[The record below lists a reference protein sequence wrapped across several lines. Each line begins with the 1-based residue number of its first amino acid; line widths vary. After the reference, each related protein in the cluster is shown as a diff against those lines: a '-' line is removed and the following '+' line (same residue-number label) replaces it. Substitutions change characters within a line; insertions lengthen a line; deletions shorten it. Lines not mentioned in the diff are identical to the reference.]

1 MMFSRKDLFKLIL
14 PLILQQILSVLT
26 GTINTI
32 MVSRAGDAAV
42 SGVSLVT
49 TLDNLLVIAFSAIVT
64 GGSVVVSQAMGRKDT
79 KLMHNSAKQLLYC
92 VTIIALA
99 LTTIVFTLRVP
110 LLNLLYGD
118 VEPDVMYHTLNYFTI
133 ISLSFPLLAIYH
145 VGATLFR
152 VMGDTITGML
162 LGFASNILVIITNFI
177 FISKMG
183 MGAAGA
189 ALSTLI
195 SRAIFS
201 ITFIILLHN
210 KKRPIYFE
218 KLFHYRPDL
227 PLIKRILRIGIPT
240 GIENS
245 MHSFGKLLT
254 SSLISTMGTVA
265 VAANSVAL
273 NLANFQY
280 MAGNAIGHSTTT
292 IVGRCIGAGEKE
304 QAKKYARLLLGIC
317 YALLIF
323 GALVAIIFAK
333 PLLSLYGVSAES
345 TDLAIQLLRLH
356 AVVAMFIW
364 PLGFYLPGVF
374 RAAGDA
380 KFPMKVAST
389 AMWVFRVAG
398 AYILAADGFTFF
410 GLPIPGFGMGIIG
423 VWIAMFA
430 DWVFRAAF
438 YGWKFFSGR
447 WLKKTVNV

>member
-1 MMFSRKDLFKLIL
+1 MMFSKKDLWKLIL
-14 PLILQQILSVLT
+14 PLIFQHILSVLT

-42 SGVSLVT
+42 SGVSLIT
-49 TLDNLLVIAFSAIVT
+49 TLDNLLIIAFTAVVT
-64 GGSVVVSQAMGRKDT
+64 GGSVVVSQAIGRQDT
-79 KLMHNSAKQLLYC
+79 KLMHNSSKQLLYC
-92 VTIIALA
+92 VTIIALT
-99 LTTIVFTLRVP
+99 LTAIVFTLRVP

-118 VEPDVMYHTLNYFTI
+118 VEPDVMYHALNYFSI
-133 ISLSFPLLAIYH
+133 ISLSFPLLAIYQA
-145 VGATLFR
+145 GAALFR

-162 LGFASNILVIITNFI
+162 LGFASNILLIFMNFI
-177 FISKMG
+177 FISKME

-201 ITFIILLHN
+201 ITFVILLHN
-210 KKRPIYFE
+210 KKRPLYFE
-218 KLFHYRPDL
+218 NLFHYRPDL
-227 PLIKRILRIGIPT
+227 PLIKQILRIGIPT
-240 GIENS
+240 GIESS

-254 SSLISTMGTVA
+254 SALISTMGTVS

-280 MAGNAIGHSTTT
+280 MAGNAVGSSTTT

-317 YALLIF
+317 YALLF
-323 GALVAIIFAK
+323 VGAGITLLFTR
-333 PLLSLYGVSAES
+333 PLLSLYGLSAAS
-345 TDLAIQLLRLH
+345 TELAVKLLRLH
-356 AVVAMFIW
+356 AIVAMFIW
-364 PLGFYLPGVF
+364 PLGFYFPGVF
-374 RAAGDA
+374 RATGDA

-398 AYILAADGFTFF
+398 AYVLASDGFTLL
-410 GLPIPGFGMGIIG
+410 GISIPGFGMGIIG

-430 DWVFRAAF
+430 DWVFRASF
-438 YGWKFFSGR
+438 YGVNFFSGR
-447 WLKKTVNV
+447 WLRHIKNI